1 LTAAKSAYA
10 KATGKEVKEG
20 FKPGTYEG
28 EAFGHGSTIRV
39 SVKVDEDKIEAIDVL
54 SQKETPILY
63 DAAESKVVSAI
74 LEKQS
79 LEVDGITG
87 VTVSSKAI
95 VSAVANALTNA
106 VEDPMTLYKKVETAA
121 YEKQEIKKE
130 ADVVVVGGGGA
141 GLVAAISAAEEGASV
156 IIVEKAEFLG
166 GNLSVFGGIYNSPDA
181 EKQDSL
187 DMSEGEI
194 SMIEEA
200 ISATPENDDHAQA
213 MAAVKADYE
222 EWKANG

>member
-1 LTAAKSAYA
+1 
-10 KATGKEVKEG
+10 
-20 FKPGTYEG
+20 
-28 EAFGHGSTIRV
+28 
-39 SVKVDEDKIEAIDVL
+39 
-54 SQKETPILY
+54 
-63 DAAESKVVSAI
+63 
-74 LEKQS
+74 
-79 LEVDGITG
+79 
-87 VTVSSKAI
+87 
-95 VSAVANALTNA
+95 
-106 VEDPMTLYKKVETAA
+106 MTLYKKVETAA